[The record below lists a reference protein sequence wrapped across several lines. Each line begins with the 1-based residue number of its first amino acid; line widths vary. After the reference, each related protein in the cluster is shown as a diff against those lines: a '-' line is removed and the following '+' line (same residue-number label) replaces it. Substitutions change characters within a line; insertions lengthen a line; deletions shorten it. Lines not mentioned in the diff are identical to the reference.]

1 MALIKCPECGH
12 EVSDKAVSCPN
23 CGFPISHS
31 SRPSNNHHL
40 SENIQE
46 LCVFNGTKS
55 IATPIVA
62 TVFIEV
68 IIGILLGI
76 GFWTGG
82 GFLVFAFII
91 GIVFE
96 VMIPFLL
103 VHDIKEIS
111 AINRMNGNC
120 LYYDKETKH
129 IFIMSENKNVIFIKP
144 LSKIIQFDGPRT
156 LVITYRGDNN
166 ARARFIGG
174 VTYREKIIELR
185 KLIGR

>member
-1 MALIKCPECGH
+1 
-12 EVSDKAVSCPN
+12 
-23 CGFPISHS
+23 
-31 SRPSNNHHL
+31 
-40 SENIQE
+40 
-46 LCVFNGTKS
+46 
-55 IATPIVA
+55 VA
-62 TVFIEV
+62 AVFIEAIV
-68 IIGILLGI
+68 GTLLWI
-76 GFWTGG
+76 GFWTRG
-82 GFLVFAFII
+82 GFLVFAFIF

-96 VMIPFLL
+96 VMLPFSM

-111 AINRMNGNC
+111 AINRMDGNR
-120 LYYDKETKH
+120 LYYDKETER
-129 IFIMSENKNVIFIKP
+129 IFIMSKNEDIIFIKP